1 MLGWGLF
8 PENHTDKI
16 MASSPAAFS
25 LDYREIFEFSPSPC
39 LLIGPDLTIIAA
51 NKAYREATLTDKK
64 NIAGCNLFEVFPA
77 NPASPDDQGVER
89 LRASLDRVLATK
101 KPDTMP
107 LQKYDIPTGQG
118 SFEERHWSPV
128 NVPVLNQDGEV
139 LCIIHR
145 AEDVSDL
152 VKSVP
157 TTSIDS
163 RAQELAV
170 ELFRRSRELNVAN
183 QNLLEANATLQA
195 LDQAKTDFFNDVS
208 HELRTPLTLLLWSL
222 DQLEKNKGQR
232 HDSEVKAL
240 STATRNAKRMLRL
253 VNTLLEFARAD
264 AGRVKATY
272 QPTDLA
278 SLTRELASQFRTAVE
293 QSGLRFTLRCEPLP
307 QPVFV
312 DREMWEKIVLNLLSN
327 AFKFT
332 AHGEISVTLEE
343 ANGRAQLTVTDTGAG
358 VPPDDLPLI
367 FDRFFRSKEPRVRGE
382 EGSGIGLALVKEL
395 VRFHAGDVRAE
406 SVKGQGTS
414 IIVSLPFGRAHLPTK
429 AVIEEMDGPPLK
441 EVRNYVE
448 EVRNW
453 GIRDTV
459 RQGSTA
465 DVASSG
471 TQDGIPRARVLV
483 VDDSAELGNYIARL
497 LGERFQTETV
507 TEGARALAAIYQ
519 NPPDVLVTDLLMAGL
534 GGLDLVRA
542 VRTDPVVST
551 LPIIIVSGKADDEVR
566 TSALEAGADDFLV
579 KPFNARELL
588 ARVTLLVEHSERNRH
603 ERKLRAEAEAA
614 RARMRMVLESV
625 SEAFIAV
632 DRSWHI
638 TYANGKAGAW
648 LAAASE
654 ELLNKPLSQFFAYDL
669 MEGLRTGLQEAMGKR
684 TAAHLEYFRANRWWN
699 IGIFPSPEGV
709 VILASDITE
718 RKEAEERMLHLAHH
732 DALTGLHNRRSMFEI
747 GHLLIASTQ
756 RLGKILATLFI
767 DLDQFKS
774 INDTYG
780 HGLGDQLLQQVAQ
793 RLRQSLRAEDLT
805 ARLGGDEFIALLPNL
820 GSATDATHVTSN
832 LLERLR
838 RPYVIDGKEIYC
850 SPSIGVSL
858 YPSDAGTLEALVQNA
873 DAAMYEAKEAGRN
886 GFRFYTLSP
895 GGRTKDMLSIEQ
907 RLRRGVHGQ
916 GFQVFY
922 QPIVN
927 AHDQELCGAEA
938 LLRWP
943 QPNSHPIR
951 PDVFIPIAESVG
963 IIGQLGQW
971 VFSEVCRQ
979 VHEWKKLG
987 LESLRIAVNVSPI
1000 QFRQPNFLHSLL
1012 DILRDSGVDPNN
1024 LSLEITESALLKNL
1038 EESALMLSALRDAGL
1053 TVALDDFGTGYSS
1066 LSQLARLPVD
1076 KLKIDQSF
1084 VRSIGQGGPAPAIV
1098 EAIIALGRT
1107 LNLKIVAEGVES
1119 EGDFTF
1125 LRERQCDQMQGYLFG
1140 KPMPGAEFFD
1150 WCRKHEK
1157 NRPHRAMP
1165 LL

>member
-1 MLGWGLF
+1 
-8 PENHTDKI
+8 
-16 MASSPAAFS
+16 MAASPAPFS
-25 LDYREIFEFSPSPC
+25 LDFREIFEFSPFPC
-39 LLIGPDLTIIAA
+39 LLIRPDLTIIAA
-51 NKAYREATLTDKK
+51 NKAYREVTLTEKK
-64 NIAGCNLFEVFPA
+64 EIVGHDIFEVFPA
-77 NPASPDDQGVER
+77 NPAFPDDQGVEQ
-89 LRASLDRVLATK
+89 LRASLARVLATK

-107 LQKYDIPTGQG
+107 LTKYDIPTGQG
-118 SFEERHWSPV
+118 TFEERHWSPL
-128 NVPVLNQDGEV
+128 NVPVLSQDGEV

-152 VKSVP
+152 VKTVP
-157 TTSIDS
+157 ATSIDN

-170 ELFRRSRELNVAN
+170 ELFRRRRELDATH
-183 QNLLEANATLQA
+183 QDLLEANAA
-195 LDQAKTDFFNDVS
+195 LRAVDQAKTDFFNDVS

-222 DQLEKNKGQR
+222 DQLSKVNRQR
-232 HDSEVKAL
+232 HDSEAKTLA
-240 STATRNAKRMLRL
+240 TATRNAKRMLRL

-264 AGRVKATY
+264 AGRVRATY

-293 QSGLRFTLRCEPLP
+293 GSGLRFNLRCEPLP
-307 QPVFV
+307 QPVYI
-312 DREMWEKIVLNLLSN
+312 DREMWEKILLNLLSN

-332 AHGEISVTLEE
+332 ARGEISVTLEE
-343 ANGRAQLTVTDTGAG
+343 DGGRALLTVTDTGSG
-358 VPPDDLPLI
+358 IPPDDLPLI

-395 VRFHAGDVRAE
+395 VRFHGGDVRAQ

-414 IIVSLPFGRAHLPTK
+414 FVVSLPFGRAHLPAK
-429 AVIEEMDGPPLK
+429 SVIEEMDGPPLK

-453 GIRDTV
+453 GGHDRG
-459 RQGSTA
+459 RQDSTGNA
-465 DVASSG
+465 APPG
-471 TQDGIPRARVLV
+471 TQERISRARVLV

-497 LGERFQTETV
+497 LGERFQTETA
-507 TEGARALAAIYQ
+507 TEGARALATIYQ

-542 VRTDPVVST
+542 IRTDPVVSA
-551 LPIIIVSGKADDEVR
+551 LPIIIVSGKADEDVR
-566 TSALEAGADDFLV
+566 SSALEAGADDFLV

-588 ARVTLLVEHSERNRH
+588 ARVTLLVEHSERSRH

-632 DRSWHI
+632 DRNWHI
-638 TYANGKAGAW
+638 TYANGKAGSW
-648 LAAASE
+648 LAAAPE
-654 ELLNKPLSQFFAYDL
+654 ELLNKPLSQFFMHDM
-669 MEGLRTGLQEAMGKR
+669 MEALRAGLQEAMGKR
-684 TAAHLEYFRANRWWN
+684 NAAHFEYSRANRWWN

-709 VILASDITE
+709 VMLASDITE

-732 DALTGLHNRRSMFEI
+732 DGLTGLHNRRSMFEI
-747 GHLLIASTQ
+747 GQLLIASTQ
-756 RLGKILATLFI
+756 RLGKFLATLFI

-780 HGLGDQLLQQVAQ
+780 HGIGDQLLQQVAQ

-820 GSATDATHVTSN
+820 GSATDASRVTSN
-832 LLERLR
+832 LIERLR
-838 RPYVIDGKEIYC
+838 KPYVIEGKEIYC

-858 YPSDAGTLEALVQNA
+858 YPNDGGALEALVQNA

-886 GFRFYTLSP
+886 TYRFFTLSP
-895 GGRTKDMLSIEQ
+895 GSRNKDVLSIEQ

-927 AHDQELCGAEA
+927 AHNQEICGAEA

-943 QPNSHPIR
+943 QPDNHAIR
-951 PDVFIPIAESVG
+951 PDVFIPIAESIG
-963 IIGQLGQW
+963 IIGPLGRW

-979 VHEWKKLG
+979 VLEWEKMG
-987 LESLRIAVNVSPI
+987 LESLRVAVNVSPI
-1000 QFRQPNFLHSLL
+1000 QFRQPDFLQSML
-1012 DILRDSGVDPNN
+1012 DILNDCGVDPNN
-1024 LSLEITESALLKNL
+1024 LSIEITESALLKNL
-1038 EESALMLSALRDAGL
+1038 EDSVLMLSALRDAGL

-1084 VRSIGQGGPAPAIV
+1084 IRSIEQGGPAPAIV

-1119 EGDFTF
+1119 EGDYAF
-1125 LRERQCDQMQGYLFG
+1125 LRERHCDQMQGYLFAR
-1140 KPMPGAEFFD
+1140 PMPGAEFFD
-1150 WCRKHEK
+1150 WCRMHEEK
-1157 NRPHRAMP
+1157 RRH
-1165 LL
+1165 